1 MPQLVQADA
10 VLGIMLV
17 VISLASFVS
26 VEAVHC
32 VLAGLLVGVQIS
44 HFLEV
49 MVAALEIGHVYGQ
62 ILRGVTP
69 PGQ

>member
-1 MPQLVQADA
+1 MHQLVQADA

-32 VLAGLLVGVQIS
+32 VLASLLVGMQIS
-44 HFLEV
+44 HLLEG
-49 MVAALEIGHVYGQ
+49 MVAALEIGHVNG
-62 ILRGVTP
+62 RT
-69 PGQ
+69 

>member
-17 VISLASFVS
+17 VVSLASFVS

-32 VLAGLLVGVQIS
+32 VLAGLLDGVQIS

-49 MVAALEIGHVYGQ
+49 MVAALEIGHVKGRTGGQ
-62 ILRGVTP
+62 VTP